1 LSAPV
6 KLGRSADIDRFPNGG
21 ICVTR
26 YVIKRILFAIPI
38 FFLITMAV
46 YILSCMAPG
55 SVIDVL
61 AGEGSMTKE
70 AYAALV
76 EQYNLDK
83 PAIVRYL
90 IWLGNVFQGDLGLST
105 STSQPVVSMITAR
118 IAPTLILTCTAML
131 VSVVISIPLG
141 VLAAYKPYS
150 VWDNVSSVLTFVG
163 ASVPNFFFALVGIYF
178 FAVKLQLLPAQGM
191 YTTGATPT
199 LPDLA
204 RHLVLPTI
212 VLSVQLMG
220 NYLKQTRGS
229 MLEVLNEEYIK
240 TARSKGLSE
249 LATVVV
255 HALRNAWIPI
265 VTTIGLN
272 VPFLIG
278 GAVVTEQVFG
288 WPGLGSLM
296 MTAINNRDYN
306 LIMGITMLIAVV
318 VLLVNILLDVL
329 YAYLDPKIGR
339 SMV

>member
-1 LSAPV
+1 MA
-6 KLGRSADIDRFPNGG
+6 KYIRN
-21 ICVTR
+21 
-26 YVIKRILFAIPI
+26 RILIAIPI
-38 FFLITMAV
+38 FFFITMVV
-46 YILSCMAPG
+46 YILSCLAPG
-55 SVIDVL
+55 SVVDVL

-76 EQYNLDK
+76 KEYNLDK

-90 IWLGNVFQGDLGLST
+90 IWLGQMLRGNLGLST
-105 STSQPVVSMITAR
+105 STSQPVATMIAAR
-118 IAPTLILTCTAML
+118 IKPTLILTGTAMV
-131 VSVVISIPLG
+131 VSILISIPLG

-150 VWDNVSSVLTFVG
+150 IWDNISSVLTFVG
-163 ASVPNFFFALVGIYF
+163 ASVPNFFLALVCIYF
-178 FAVKLQLLPAQGM
+178 FAVKLQWLPAQGM
-191 YTTGATPT
+191 YTTGAAQSFG
-199 LPDLA
+199 DLC

-229 MLEVLNEEYIK
+229 MLEVLNEEYVK
-240 TARSKGLSE
+240 TARSKGISE
-249 LATVVV
+249 LATVVL

-306 LIMGITMLIAVV
+306 LIMGITVLIAIV
-318 VLLVNILLDVL
+318 VLAVNILLEVI

-339 SMV
+339 GLE

>member
-1 LSAPV
+1 L
-6 KLGRSADIDRFPNGG
+6 I
-21 ICVTR
+21 
-26 YVIKRILFAIPI
+26 AIPI
-38 FFLITMAV
+38 FFLITMVV
-46 YILSCMAPG
+46 YILSCLAPG
-55 SVIDVL
+55 SVVDVL

-76 EQYNLDK
+76 QQYNLDK
-83 PAIVRYL
+83 PVIVRYL
-90 IWLGNVFQGDLGLST
+90 IWLSDVVQGDLGLST
-105 STSQPVVSMITAR
+105 STTQPVADMIAAR
-118 IAPTLILTCTAML
+118 IAPTLILTGTAMI
-131 VSVVISIPLG
+131 VSIVIAIPLG
-141 VLAAYKPYS
+141 VMAAYKPYS
-150 VWDNVSSVLTFVG
+150 VWDNVSSVLSFIG
-163 ASVPNFFFALVGIYF
+163 ASVPNFFFGLVAIYF
-178 FAVKLQLLPAQGM
+178 FSVKLRWLPAQGM
-191 YTTGATPT
+191 YTTGAEGG
-199 LPDLA
+199 LADLA
-204 RHLVLPTI
+204 QHLVLPTI
-212 VLSVQLMG
+212 VLSVQLVG

-229 MLEVLNEEYIK
+229 MLEVLGEEYIK

-249 LATVVV
+249 FATVVV

-318 VLLVNILLDVL
+318 VLVVNILLDVL

>member
-1 LSAPV
+1 L
-6 KLGRSADIDRFPNGG
+6 I
-21 ICVTR
+21 
-26 YVIKRILFAIPI
+26 AIPI
-38 FFLITMAV
+38 FFLITMVV
-46 YILSCMAPG
+46 YILSCLAPG
-55 SVIDVL
+55 SVVDVL

-76 EQYNLDK
+76 QQYNLDK
-83 PAIVRYL
+83 PVIVRYL
-90 IWLGNVFQGDLGLST
+90 IWLSDVVQGNLGLST
-105 STSQPVVSMITAR
+105 STTQPVADMIAAR
-118 IAPTLILTCTAML
+118 IAPTLVLTGTAMI
-131 VSVVISIPLG
+131 VSIAVAIPLG
-141 VLAAYKPYS
+141 VMAAYKPYS
-150 VWDNVSSVLTFVG
+150 VWDNVSSVLSFIG
-163 ASVPNFFFALVGIYF
+163 ASVPNFFFGLVAIYF
-178 FAVKLQLLPAQGM
+178 FAVKLRWLPAQGM
-191 YTTGATPT
+191 YTTGTEGGLA
-199 LPDLA
+199 DLA
-204 RHLVLPTI
+204 QHLVLPTI
-212 VLSVQLMG
+212 VLSVQLVG

-229 MLEVLNEEYIK
+229 MLEVLGEEYIK

-249 LATVVV
+249 FATVVV

-318 VLLVNILLDVL
+318 VLVVNILLDVL

>member
-1 LSAPV
+1 VAKYVV
-6 KLGRSADIDRFPNGG
+6 KRLLI
-21 ICVTR
+21 
-26 YVIKRILFAIPI
+26 AIPV
-38 FFLITMAV
+38 FFLITMVV
-46 YILSCMAPG
+46 YILTCLTPG
-55 SVIDVL
+55 NVVDVL

-76 EQYNLDK
+76 QQYNLDK
-83 PAIVRYL
+83 PVVVRYL
-90 IWLGNVFQGDLGLST
+90 IWLSSMVKGDLGLST
-105 STSQPVVSMITAR
+105 STSQPVADMIAAR
-118 IAPTLILTCTAML
+118 IVPTLILTGTAMV
-131 VSVVISIPLG
+131 VSILIAIPLG
-141 VLAAYKPYS
+141 VMAAYKPYS
-150 VWDNVSSVLTFVG
+150 VWDNLSSVLTFIG
-163 ASVPNFFFALVGIYF
+163 ASVPNFFFGLVAIYL
-178 FAVKLQLLPAQGM
+178 FAVKFRWLPAQGM
-191 YTTGATPT
+191 YTTGGGES
-199 LPDLA
+199 LGDLL
-204 RHLVLPTI
+204 RHLILPTI
-212 VLSVQLMG
+212 VLSVQLIG

-249 LATVVV
+249 FATVVF

-296 MTAINNRDYN
+296 MTAISNRDYN

-318 VLLVNILLDVL
+318 VLVVNILLDVL